1 MEKKPTIDK
10 KLIMQ
15 KNPKIDEKTAEN
27 IENFVKWQKAADE
40 ALQATG
46 NKYGEVEFDCPLCGG
61 KAHYSREYTPNFV
74 HSVTVRGGCD
84 KCGLH
89 LLN

>member
-1 MEKKPTIDK
+1 MNKQPTIDK
-10 KLIMQ
+10 NLIMQ
-15 KNPKIDEKTAEN
+15 KNPHLDEKTAED
-27 IENFVKWQKAADE
+27 IEDFIKWQKAADE
-40 ALQATG
+40 ALKAAG
-46 NKYGEVEFDCPLCGG
+46 CEYGKVKFDCPLCGG
-61 KAHYSREYTPNFV
+61 KAYFSREYTPNIS